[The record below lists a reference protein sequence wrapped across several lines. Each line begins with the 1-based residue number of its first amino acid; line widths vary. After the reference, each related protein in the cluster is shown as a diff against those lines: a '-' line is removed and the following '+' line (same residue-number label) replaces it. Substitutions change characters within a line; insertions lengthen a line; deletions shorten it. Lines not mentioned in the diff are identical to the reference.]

1 LEALGNVPNE
11 RAYKDKERVYRKVP
25 AEIVRV
31 RNLRKYYGKVL
42 ALEIGHFDFDG
53 GICVIRGPN
62 GSGKSTFLGILS
74 GLIKPSVG
82 EVRVFG
88 KDPYRENIRG
98 LIGFVGH
105 KTFLFED
112 LSGYDNWRFFG
123 NFNVDL
129 AEILGISH
137 ILKRPVRTYSR
148 GERVKLS
155 VGIELSREKPLLLLD
170 EPFSPL
176 DERSRLILSEIL
188 KGKNVII
195 TAHGE
200 IPIKPDLEY
209 NLR

>member
-1 LEALGNVPNE
+1 
-11 RAYKDKERVYRKVP
+11 
-25 AEIVRV
+25 
-31 RNLRKYYGKVL
+31 
-42 ALEIGHFDFDG
+42 
-53 GICVIRGPN
+53 VIRGPN

-74 GLIKPSVG
+74 GLIKPSIG
-82 EVRVFG
+82 EVNVFG
-88 KDPYRENIRG
+88 KDPYRENIKC

-123 NFNVDL
+123 NFKVDI

-188 KGKNVII
+188 KGRNIII